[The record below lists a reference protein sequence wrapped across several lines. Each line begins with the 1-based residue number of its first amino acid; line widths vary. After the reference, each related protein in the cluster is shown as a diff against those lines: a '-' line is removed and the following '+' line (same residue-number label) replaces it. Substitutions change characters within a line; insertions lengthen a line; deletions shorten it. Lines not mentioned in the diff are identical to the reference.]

1 MFDIFTKIKSICL
14 NDDDDT
20 LRLIRKLG
28 LLSILSGFDMEVIKE
43 ALSNLLSNME
53 TREDKVLEIMQ
64 MSAF

>member
-20 LRLIRKLG
+20 LRPIRKLG

>member
-20 LRLIRKLG
+20 LRPIRKLG

-43 ALSNLLSNME
+43 ATSKLLSNMV
-53 TREDKVLEIMQ
+53 TREEKVPEITQ
-64 MSAF
+64 TSTF